1 MQPVSVFRRVLAP
14 VFVLVLAA
22 ALFLVAWIPPVSAAT
37 LNTVASRY
45 RFTELP
51 IALPPGLPMHTVRP
65 VNPLYYPI
73 RAWISSVGAAIAL
86 NDIEGTGLPDD
97 LCLVDTR
104 SDSVIVTPA
113 PGTGNRYAP
122 FVLNPAPLP
131 MGPAIAPMGC
141 TPGDFN
147 GDGLM
152 DLLVYYW
159 GRTPILFM
167 HQPGV
172 KGLSNAT
179 FVPEELVPQTPSPDG
194 TYHGPLWNTNAV
206 NVADFD
212 GDGKVD
218 VGIFNYFPDSAVLDP
233 NGDPNVHMNHSMSHA
248 QNAGGA
254 HIFRQIAATGGAHP
268 SVSFQEQPDAV
279 PVADATGWTLGA
291 SSADLD
297 GDLLPE
303 LYLANDFGPDHLFHN
318 VSTPGHIKFALV
330 RGSRG
335 AYTPKS
341 FVLGNDSFKGMSIDF
356 GDLTDSGKFDM
367 FVSNITT
374 SWGLEESNMVWMNT
388 AANEAA
394 AKTALD
400 QGIAPFNQKAR
411 ETGMAWT
418 GWGWDA
424 KIADFDNSGYPAV
437 VQCDGFVKGNISR
450 WNWLQELAMSN
461 DLMLENPSM
470 WPKAEPGDD
479 IAGDQTL
486 AFYAPVGDGTF
497 LNVSSQLG
505 LAVPIPT
512 RGIAVADTTGGG
524 AQDFAVARQWGA
536 PAFYQ
541 NDLKGKGDFLGLRLF
556 RPAVGGDGATVG
568 APAYGSQ
575 VLIRMSD
582 GRTQLA
588 QLDGGGGHSGRRS
601 FDIYF
606 GLGAAGAQPVS
617 ATISW
622 RDLNGG
628 MHSQTMNLTSGWHD
642 LMLTSIAKEV
652 APV

>member
-1 MQPVSVFRRVLAP
+1 M
-14 VFVLVLAA
+14 FVLVLAA
-22 ALFLVAWIPPVSAAT
+22 ALFLVAWIPPVSAAS

-51 IALPPGLPMHTVRP
+51 IALPPGLPMHTLRQ

-147 GDGLM
+147 GDGQM

-167 HQPGV
+167 HRPGV
-172 KGLSNAT
+172 KGLSNAS
-179 FVPEELVPQTPSPDG
+179 FIPQELVPQVPSPDG

-206 NVADFD
+206 NVADYD

-218 VGIFNYFPDSAVLDP
+218 IGIFNYFPDSAVLDP

-248 QNAGGA
+248 MNAGGA
-254 HIFRQIAATGGAHP
+254 HIFRQISATGGDHP
-268 SVSFQEQPDAV
+268 SANFQEQSDAI
-279 PVADATGWTLGA
+279 PTAYATGWTLGA
-291 SSADLD
+291 SSADLT
-297 GDLLPE
+297 GDLLPD

-318 VSTPGHIKFALV
+318 ISTPGHIKFALV
-330 RGSRG
+330 SGSRG

-356 GDLTDSGKFDM
+356 GDLTDAGKFDM

-374 SWGLEESNMVWMNT
+374 SWGLEESNFVWMNT
-388 AANEAA
+388 AANWAA
-394 AKTALD
+394 AGAAMN

-411 ETGMAWT
+411 EMGMAWT

-424 KIADFDNSGYPAV
+424 KIADFDNSGNPAV

-536 PAFYQ
+536 PAFYR

-556 RPAVGGDGATVG
+556 RPAIGGDGSTVG
-568 APAYGSQ
+568 SPAYSAK
-575 VLIRMSD
+575 VLIKMAD

-601 FDIYF
+601 FDVYF

-617 ATISW
+617 ATIYW
-622 RDLNGG
+622 RDLDGG
-628 MHSQTMNLTSGWHD
+628 MHTQTMNLTSGWHD

-652 APV
+652 QPV